1 MDIVSN
7 WYMRESDTLKRSTS
21 RLPVLYHKYV
31 GHDNNRDASMA
42 SQPETQAK
50 DSILFRAWYPQIMYN
65 HHQTGPAGTV
75 IFTPPFRDP
84 FNYNFDPIVPM
95 ELDLVGAAI
104 HTRYSSEDMP
114 GFTMRSGARYSTWW
128 NGGMR
133 TTVYFHNMIGLLTEA
148 IGNPTPMVIPVEP
161 SQVLPRGDL
170 PMPIA
175 PQPWHFA
182 QSMKYE
188 VEANRAVL
196 DIASRYRETF
206 LYNIYKMGRNSIER
220 GSRDSWTITPK
231 KVAALRAAIGGD
243 TASGSGGDTGF
254 GATATRT
261 DPGAVQKYNQIL
273 RDPAQRDP
281 RGYII
286 PSTQPDLPTAAKF
299 VNALIKTG
307 ITVMVAERPFTV
319 AGKSYP
325 QGS

>member
-1 MDIVSN
+1 
-7 WYMRESDTLKRSTS
+7 
-21 RLPVLYHKYV
+21 
-31 GHDNNRDASMA
+31 
-42 SQPETQAK
+42 
-50 DSILFRAWYPQIMYN
+50 
-65 HHQTGPAGTV
+65 
-75 IFTPPFRDP
+75 
-84 FNYNFDPIVPM
+84 M

-104 HTRYSSEDMP
+104 HTRYSSLDMP

-133 TTVYFHNMIGLLTEA
+133 TTVYFHNTIGLLTEA
-148 IGNPTPMVIPVEP
+148 IGNPTPINIPVEP
-161 SQVLPRGDL
+161 SQILPRGDL

-188 VEANRAVL
+188 IEANRAVL
-196 DIASRYRETF
+196 DIASRYRETL

-220 GSRDSWTITPK
+220 GSRDSWTTTPK
-231 KVAALRAAIGGD
+231 KVAALRAAIAGD
-243 TASGSGGDTGF
+243 TASGGGGDTGF
-254 GATATRT
+254 GAAATRA
-261 DPGAVQKYNQIL
+261 DPGAVQKYVRVL

-286 PSTQPDLPTAAKF
+286 PSDQPDFPTATKF

-307 ITVMVAERPFTV
+307 ITVLRATSSFTV

-325 QGS
+325 AGSYVVT